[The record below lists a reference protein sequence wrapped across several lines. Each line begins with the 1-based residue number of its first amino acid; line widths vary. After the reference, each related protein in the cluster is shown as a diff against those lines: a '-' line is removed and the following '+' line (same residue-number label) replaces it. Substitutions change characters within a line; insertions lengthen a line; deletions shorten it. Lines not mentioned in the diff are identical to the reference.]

1 MNNAQELKAHLQ
13 DRNKARIYAEKKNKH
28 NVLIARMYEEKKK
41 QDKLKTYKVIA
52 SQTIYATYE
61 IEVDADNEQ
70 QAEEKA
76 LNTYIND
83 WDDERFENAD
93 ALTVDEIEEVKDE

>member
-1 MNNAQELKAHLQ
+1 M
-13 DRNKARIYAEKKNKH
+13 
-28 NVLIARMYEEKKK
+28 
-41 QDKLKTYKVIA
+41 KTYKVVA

-61 IEVDADNEQ
+61 IEVNANSEK

-83 WDDERFENAD
+83 WDDERFENGD
-93 ALTVDEIEEVKDE
+93 ALTVDEIEEVQ

>member
-1 MNNAQELKAHLQ
+1 M
-13 DRNKARIYAEKKNKH
+13 
-28 NVLIARMYEEKKK
+28 KKK
-41 QDKLKTYKVIA
+41 KYKIVE

-61 IEVDADNEQ
+61 IEIEADNEK

-83 WDDERFENAD
+83 WDDERFENGD
-93 ALTVDEIEEVKDE
+93 ALTVDEIEEIEE